1 MNFIFFKEAKIQH
14 ENLNQHFVSPY
25 CNKATENC
33 EPNNV
38 GGFYVCAQKQHF
50 YYNYQINPS
59 STKDP
64 SLYSTKSSK
73 LFTQFNN
80 PFAGNFNSR
89 WDSGEKMEVESEKP
103 GSDGKVWNFCR
114 MPFWQTSNNPS
125 SSSTTTS
132 SSSTSYMHNV
142 HHQSQ
147 SIHSVDRSVPQSS
160 ATVSSVAKSLLP
172 TRRRLRLDPPN
183 KLYFPCMCFFKLV
196 FLFLFWFFF
205 SCVYLFID

>member
-1 MNFIFFKEAKIQH
+1 
-14 ENLNQHFVSPY
+14 
-25 CNKATENC
+25 
-33 EPNNV
+33 
-38 GGFYVCAQKQHF
+38 
-50 YYNYQINPS
+50 
-59 STKDP
+59 
-64 SLYSTKSSK
+64 
-73 LFTQFNN
+73 
-80 PFAGNFNSR
+80 
-89 WDSGEKMEVESEKP
+89 MEVESEKP

-196 FLFLFWFFF
+196 FLLLCCFSMCLF
-205 SCVYLFID
+205 VYRLMFCFNCMVSSMVNLLLF